1 MPPET
6 LGSLLLRLAGHQVFH
21 HGPEAVVT
29 RVDDLGRALGPTAVL
44 PWPSLRILLRP
55 HVFALSV
62 FGIAVRLR
70 ADHQLCQKGYSKITP
85 AATGSKPSG
94 QEGNPI

>member
-6 LGSLLLRLAGHQVFH
+6 LGSLLLRLARHQVFH

-70 ADHQLCQKGYSKITP
+70 ADDQLCQDKRMVGARLDGLVILRKSP
-85 AATGSKPSG
+85 D
-94 QEGNPI
+94 